1 MWQLS
6 FTNLW
11 NRLRRHCLDFRLS
24 LQLMIKLCIFEMLSN
39 YRCDLTSGFIQTS
52 PGCLGNWCSRSAR
65 FSPEV
70 SLYAFQVHRGFVLL
84 IFMLLLSLNTINIVV
99 TLRKNRFAYSF
110 LYFTRWY
117 FLIRFILVSR
127 PQTACY
133 HFSISTKRIIV
144 VF

>member
-1 MWQLS
+1 MIWFFSRIGVKLRKQNVQKLWQLS

-99 TLRKNRFAYSF
+99 TCS
-110 LYFTRWY
+110 
-117 FLIRFILVSR
+117 
-127 PQTACY
+127 
-133 HFSISTKRIIV
+133 HSIYIG
-144 VF
+144 F